1 MKDMSSQMF
10 AENLSQIVIEK
21 YSKYIESPIDRTI
34 DIISNNSAFLSQ
46 LYCVFK
52 LEMFK
57 NPEEKEFH

>member
-10 AENLSQIVIEK
+10 ADNLSQIVIEK

-34 DIISNNSAFLSQ
+34 DVISNNSAFLSQ
-46 LYCVFK
+46 LYCVIK

-57 NPEEKEFH
+57 KPE